1 MIHLVRESVDS
12 IDLEI
17 LKFLQENARAQCNE
31 MSKRVGVSDRTVAR
45 RIKRMEEK
53 GIIKGYKIELSE
65 EVVEKFFP
73 SHKMPLEHTVEMPA
87 VCWDSIIDVIVG
99 TFGVGGVLIIY
110 NIGLSIGRTY
120 GTLLKRFS
128 DEREILLSNFCNL
141 FKSNG
146 WGEISLIKVDYET
159 GYGLI
164 NVSRFPFKSTLS
176 ENLIRGIIAGFLEKM
191 YERKFTVKKLE
202 SEAEVKDI
210 RKLVLEVGCK

>member
-1 MIHLVRESVDS
+1 
-12 IDLEI
+12 
-17 LKFLQENARAQCNE
+17 

-73 SHKMPLEHTVEMPA
+73 SNKMPLEHTVEMPA
-87 VCWDSIIDVIVG
+87 VCWDSIIDAIVG

-141 FKSNG
+141 FKS
-146 WGEISLIKVDYET
+146 L
-159 GYGLI
+159 
-164 NVSRFPFKSTLS
+164 
-176 ENLIRGIIAGFLEKM
+176 
-191 YERKFTVKKLE
+191 KL
-202 SEAEVKDI
+202 
-210 RKLVLEVGCK
+210 